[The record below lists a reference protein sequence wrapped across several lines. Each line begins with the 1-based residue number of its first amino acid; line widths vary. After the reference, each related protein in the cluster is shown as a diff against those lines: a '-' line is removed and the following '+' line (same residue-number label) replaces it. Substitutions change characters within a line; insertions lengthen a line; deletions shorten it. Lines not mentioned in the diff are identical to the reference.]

1 VTAVLQAVA
10 GFEGLPLLAAAV
22 FVAGMVRGF
31 TGFGTALI
39 YVPVAATVLPPVQVI
54 VTIITFDILGPLP
67 VLPQALR
74 DGDLREVLR
83 LLPGAAVGLAAGM
96 MLLTRLGPLTFRWM
110 ICIVSLALLA
120 VLASGW
126 RYRRALGDAA
136 KSAVGLAA
144 GLFGGAAGA
153 AGPPVILF
161 YLGGTEPPARI
172 RANILMFLAA
182 IDVFYLALLAWK
194 GLLEPFPV
202 AVGLVLILP
211 YALGVLAGQAV
222 FDPARERLYRAVAY
236 AVIAAAA
243 LGGLP
248 VFD

>member
-1 VTAVLQAVA
+1 MTAILQAVA
-10 GFEGLPLLAAAV
+10 GFDGLPVLVAAV
-22 FVAGMVRGF
+22 FAAGMVRGF
-31 TGFGTALI
+31 TGFGTALV

-67 VLPQALR
+67 VLPRALR
-74 DGDLREVLR
+74 EGDPREVAR
-83 LLPGAAVGLAAGM
+83 LLPGAVVGLAAGL

-110 ICIVSLALLA
+110 ICIVSLLLLL

-126 RYRRALGDAA
+126 RYRRALGDVA
-136 KSAVGLAA
+136 KGAVGLVS

-172 RANILMFLAA
+172 RANILLFLAVF
-182 IDVFYLALLAWK
+182 DVFYLALLAWK
-194 GLLEPFPV
+194 GLLGAFPV
-202 AVGLVLILP
+202 ALGLVLILP
-211 YALGVLAGQAV
+211 YALGVLAGQAA
-222 FDPARERLYRAVAY
+222 FDPARERVYRGVAY
-236 AVIAAAA
+236 VVIAVAA

>member
-1 VTAVLQAVA
+1 MIAALQAAA
-10 GFEGLPLLAAAV
+10 GFEGLPILVAAV

-31 TGFGTALI
+31 TGFGTALV

-54 VTIITFDILGPLP
+54 VTIITFDIIGPLP
-67 VLPQALR
+67 VVPRALR
-74 DGDLREVLR
+74 EGDLREVAR
-83 LLPGAAVGLAAGM
+83 LLPGAVVGLAAGM

-110 ICIVSLALLA
+110 ICVISLVLLV

-126 RYRRALGDAA
+126 RYRSALGTAA
-136 KSAVGLAA
+136 LSAVGLAA

-161 YLGGTEPPARI
+161 YMGGTAGPARI
-172 RANILMFLAA
+172 RANILLFLA
-182 IDVFYLALLAWK
+182 IFDVFYLALLAAK
-194 GLLEPFPV
+194 GLLGAFPV
-202 AVGLVLILP
+202 AIGLVLILP
-211 YALGVLAGQAV
+211 YALGVVTGQGM
-222 FDPARERLYRAVAY
+222 FDPARERIYRGVSY

-248 VFD
+248 LFD